1 MIHKDCLS
9 SGLGHDFVSIERDN
23 ITTME
28 SWMECY
34 NCRMTLMG
42 LEQMVENCE
51 HEMRCFKCGHP
62 LPTKPVNHETHD
74 Q

>member
-9 SGLGHDFVSIERDN
+9 SGLGHDFVLIARDN
-23 ITTME
+23 VSSQE

-34 NCRMTLMG
+34 KCKLTFNE
-42 LEQMVENCE
+42 LEEKTRNCE
-51 HEMRCFKCGHP
+51 HEMRCFKCGDP
-62 LPTKPVNHETHD
+62 LPTKPVNHKTYD